1 MPLSD
6 RIELDQVPPSFRPF
20 AEAIP
25 RQDDPAPGL
34 IRLLGTLGEKAPDGE
49 ARDFALLLRRT
60 LAQSARLDR
69 VSEVYIRD
77 KYPLWYIRAV
87 NDRHRN
93 AAYRRALQ
101 ALVTA
106 GVLELAAGVTGG
118 GSVFQAFVPGLA
130 GNPLTLIQ
138 PNSVLILTLTQTT
151 TVVVS
156 GVTFTVQANT
166 PSFIPVGAN
175 VTITIQ

>member
-6 RIELDQVPPSFRPF
+6 RIDLDQVPPSFRPF
-20 AEAIP
+20 AEAIL
-25 RQDDPAPGL
+25 RRDDPAPGL

-77 KYPLWYIRAV
+77 KYPLWYIRAI

-93 AAYRRALQ
+93 TAYRQALQ
-101 ALVTA
+101 ALVTPDTLVVEA
-106 GVLELAAGVTGG
+106 GAGSGLFATLAARAGARHVYACEHAPH
-118 GSVFQAFVPGLA
+118 VAALA
-130 GNPLTLIQ
+130 PAHT
-138 PNSVLILTLTQTT
+138 
-151 TVVVS
+151 
-156 GVTFTVQANT
+156 ANT
-166 PSFIPVGAN
+166 RPPPRHPPGMAVDSPSSGKSA
-175 VTITIQ
+175 TRS